1 MSMNQI
7 IDSWEDIDDKEV
19 TISVVSYIVYT
30 VIPIQ

>member
-19 TISVVSYIVYT
+19 TISVVGWVLYT
-30 VIPIQ
+30 VNSKQ